1 MMKRIKP
8 LCLFFW
14 VAMLIAGV
22 AATDACAQRVMAEK
36 TKIMPKGPE
45 SLAPVLEPCLEKYGL
60 PALERGVKDG
70 SSFPSN
76 GGDEKGDRR
85 FP

>member
-60 PALERGVKDG
+60 PALGARGERRKFI
-70 SSFPSN
+70 SI
-76 GGDEKGDRR
+76 ERW
-85 FP
+85 